1 MTPENTSAL
10 PTAPSGRRHILP
22 GLILAPALMLLA
34 TFQVSANDTDWELRS
49 EEEQVLVYTRAVEG
63 SDFHAVKATTRI
75 NAGSEQLSALMGD
88 GSECAPWRAMCK
100 SSRVLEVLSEQ
111 ERHVYM
117 VLDLPWPISDRDIV
131 MKTTTTIDR
140 ESRTAT
146 IDLQSANIAHPP
158 QKYVRAATSG
168 QMKIAEIGPD
178 QVEFTYIMHAD
189 LGGDLPASTV
199 NSQLVERTHKD
210 IRTLKKLAES

>member
-1 MTPENTSAL
+1 MRPENTFASPTSPAGQRGVARAL
-10 PTAPSGRRHILP
+10 M
-22 GLILAPALMLLA
+22 LAPALLLLA
-34 TFQVSANDTDWELRS
+34 NFPVSANDTDWQLRS
-49 EEEQVLVYTRAVEG
+49 EEEQVLIYTREVEG
-63 SDFHAVKATTRI
+63 SDFHAVKATARI
-75 NAGSEQLSALMGD
+75 NAGSDQLSALMGD

-146 IDLQSANIAHPP
+146 IDLQSADSAHPP
-158 QKYVRAATSG
+158 QKYVRAATNG

-189 LGGDLPASTV
+189 LGGDLPAGTV
-199 NSQLVERTHKD
+199 NSQLVDRTHKD